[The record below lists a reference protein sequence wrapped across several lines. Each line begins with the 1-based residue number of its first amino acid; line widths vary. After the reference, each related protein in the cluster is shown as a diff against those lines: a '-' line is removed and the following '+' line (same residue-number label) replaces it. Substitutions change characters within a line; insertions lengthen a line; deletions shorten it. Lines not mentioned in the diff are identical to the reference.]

1 MKVLITGSNGFIG
14 QNLKFN
20 LISEKIEVIEFTR
33 KSNPNILKDLVEK
46 VDIIFHLAGE
56 NRSKKKVNF
65 YNNNYILTKKIINC
79 VIKSKNE
86 TL

>member
-56 NRSKKKVNF
+56 IDQKKK
-65 YNNNYILTKKIINC
+65 
-79 VIKSKNE
+79 
-86 TL
+86 